1 MTSWAKLL
9 LLILDGLAT
18 LAHTMKREAHDEN
31 KAKQNADPVT
41 SFNDKFGGLPKSDE
55 RGSPVCDHEACSQCS
70 GKCERESRD

>member
-1 MTSWAKLL
+1 MTSFPKLI

-31 KAKQNADPVT
+31 KAKQKADPVT
-41 SFNDKFGGLPKSDE
+41 SFNDKFSGLPKSDE
-55 RGSPVCDHEACSQCS
+55 GRTPVCDYEACAQCS